1 MVGLKRIS
9 IKFSHHLLTPIIK
22 ESLNNQV
29 DKMTCLVD
37 VIQCLS
43 LATSEL
49 GASQVAQW

>member
-1 MVGLKRIS
+1 MVGLKRVN

-22 ESLNNQV
+22 ESLYNQV
-29 DKMTCLVD
+29 DKMTCPVD
-37 VIQCLS
+37 QYLS